1 MTVEL
6 HPSAVCESRAVGDGT
21 RISAF
26 SHVLPGARIGRD
38 CSLLDHVLVEADVV
52 IGDRVTIRSGVQLW
66 NGMRV
71 EDDVFI
77 DANAAFPNLPHVP
90 SDRAREHYMQTVIRR
105 GASIGANATLL
116 PGVTVGEGAAIE
128 AGSVVTRSVPAHAI
142 VRGNP
147 GRIVGYVHTA
157 TPHAAPVATSDAAA
171 VMKMPVGG
179 VTVHRMPVVRDMR
192 GDLSVGEFERQVPFA
207 VRRYFI
213 VFDVPS
219 EDVRGEHAHRECHQ
233 FLLCVRGRCR
243 VVVDDGSARA
253 EVALDRLDLGLHV
266 PPLTWAIQYRH
277 SADALLLVFASHYYD
292 PADYIRDYGEFIR
305 MVKGRAASIAT

>member
-1 MTVEL
+1 MTIEL
-6 HPSAVCESRAVGDGT
+6 HPSAVCESSTVGHGT

-26 SHVLPGARIGRD
+26 SRVLPGARIGQH
-38 CSLLDHVLVEADVV
+38 CSILDHVLVEADVV
-52 IGDRVTIRSGVQLW
+52 IGNRVTIRSGVQLW

-77 DANAAFPNLPHVP
+77 DANAAFPNHPHVGGG
-90 SDRAREHYMQTVIRR
+90 RARQHYTQTVIRR

-128 AGSVVTRSVPAHAI
+128 AGSVVTRSVPAHAV

-147 GRIVGYVHTA
+147 GRIVGYVHSA
-157 TPHAAPVATSDAAA
+157 SPNAAPVVTCDAAA
-171 VMKMPVGG
+171 VTNTPVRG
-179 VTVHRMPVVRDMR
+179 VTVHQMPVVRDMR
-192 GDLSVGEFERQVPFA
+192 GDLSAGEFEREVPFA
-207 VRRYFI
+207 VRRYFV

-243 VVVDDGSARA
+243 VVVDDGGARA
-253 EVALDRLDLGLHV
+253 EVVLDRLDLGLHV

-277 SADALLLVFASHYYD
+277 SSDALLLVFASHYYD
-292 PADYIRDYGEFIR
+292 PADYIRDYGEFLR
-305 MVKGRAASIAT
+305 MVKGPAAPIST